1 MWLKKKNQKKFQKSL
16 SSFIQ
21 LTLYRLVETLNHLPP
36 YLSVVFKFLC
46 DLVKV
51 SLPLFCENMPPLK
64 QDKSG
69 NLPNPQGAHNVF
81 LSDTWV
87 FLSGGS
93 GL

>member
-1 MWLKKKNQKKFQKSL
+1 
-16 SSFIQ
+16 
-21 LTLYRLVETLNHLPP
+21 
-36 YLSVVFKFLC
+36 VFKFLC